1 MAIFDNFGKKVGKV
15 ANDAA
20 AKSREL
26 AEVARYS
33 VAISD
38 ERAAI
43 RLLYREIGE
52 KYYRDLRATNL
63 EDLKPICEKIDVSA
77 GKITELETRI
87 RRIKGIRVCPACGE
101 TSERKAR
108 FCAAC
113 GQPLPVEETA
123 ETSGDARPEGQTAD
137 TSAETKADAE

>member
-26 AEVARYS
+26 AEIARYS

-38 ERAAI
+38 ERATM
-43 RLLYREIGE
+43 RMLYRDLGE
-52 KYYRDLRATNL
+52 KYYTEYRSPGLD
-63 EDLKPICEKIDVSA
+63 DLKPFCMKIDTAVA
-77 GKITELETRI
+77 RINELEGKIRK
-87 RRIKGIRVCPACGE
+87 IKGIRVCEACGE
-101 TSERKAR
+101 ECDRKAR

-113 GQPLPVEETA
+113 GKPLPKEESADPAGPA
-123 ETSGDARPEGQTAD
+123 ENGASPETNQ
-137 TSAETKADAE
+137 SNS